1 MKIKLPLSACTA
13 AKCSQILAVATR
25 MQSKPGCCHQNAQLR
40 CGCAGD
46 LGGWRPTLTWT
57 LLGWPTMWWP
67 WSRVS
72 PLLRPS
78 TWLLFSRS
86 ASSRLPSDSITLL
99 HRRLLVSCNLAVH
112 THPTCLSLLPVL
124 KLVHILGSELLQQP
138 TCSRSNGCSCR
149 VQCCCAVSRI
159 HRFYSA
165 LLYAA
170 LLYSMLLCS
179 ALLNSTPLYST
190 RLCSLLCCTPLYSTF
205 LCSALLCSALLCSAL
220 LCSAHLYS
228 IFSALLCTAQ
238 VCSYCRGR
246 GLTCCQSACWAQ
258 FDSPVWIS
266 RPPSPSTPTTTQTT
280 CWTPPHPPALT
291 PT

>member
-170 LLYSMLLCS
+170 LLCS
-179 ALLNSTPLYST
+179 AQLYST
-190 RLCSLLCCTPLYSTF
+190 LLHSSLFSTLLHSTLLHF
-205 LCSALLCSALLCSAL
+205 SLLCSALLCSAL
-220 LCSAHLYS
+220 LISTPFSLLC
-228 IFSALLCTAQ
+228 SALLKSAHTAG
-238 VCSYCRGR
+238 VE
-246 GLTCCQSACWAQ
+246 A
-258 FDSPVWIS
+258 
-266 RPPSPSTPTTTQTT
+266 
-280 CWTPPHPPALT
+280 
-291 PT
+291 